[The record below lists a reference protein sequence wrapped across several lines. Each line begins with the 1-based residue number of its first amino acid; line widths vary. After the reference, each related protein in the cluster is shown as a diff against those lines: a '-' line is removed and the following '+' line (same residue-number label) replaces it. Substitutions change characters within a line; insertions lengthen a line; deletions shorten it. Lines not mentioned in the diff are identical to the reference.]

1 MPLVTYTVLRLLL
14 FAAALGLAYVVGVR
28 GWLLAVVALV
38 VSFAVSYLAL
48 PKQKDAAAAWLAAR
62 SERRAQRRGGAAES
76 LDSRI
81 AEDAAAEDAVFDG
94 TAPEG
99 TASVPDST
107 ASNSTASNSTASD
120 RSASDGAES
129 PNKRSGA

>member
-1 MPLVTYTVLRLLL
+1 VTYTVLRLAL

-28 GWLLAVVALV
+28 GWLLAVVALI

-62 SERRAQRRGGAAES
+62 SERRAARRGGDKES

-81 AEDAAAEDAVFDG
+81 AEDAAAEDAVFDD
-94 TAPEG
+94 P
-99 TASVPDST
+99 
-107 ASNSTASNSTASD
+107 
-120 RSASDGAES
+120 ES
-129 PNKRSGA
+129 PSTRSGA